1 MDTLERDEEGEKN
14 SESKIR
20 ALQGGGIH
28 LALTQILIVHWARGG
43 GDVVCRV
50 ATLIEEEGRL
60 HMLI

>member
-1 MDTLERDEEGEKN
+1 MDTLERDEEGEGN

-28 LALTQILIVHWARGG
+28 LALTQILIMYKAGG
-43 GDVVCRV
+43 GGEAVCRV